1 MRSAPSAWTSSVPR
15 RAVPTGRHCLAPA
28 TLVSTLASTTL
39 ASTALAFTAHVS
51 TATVPILSLTPTATR
66 CTLTSSIAATP
77 NWQAVRPQ
85 EITSWLHAYHET
97 AGTAERPYV
106 ESYVAIDDRPLLAEQ
121 GGEQLRGHFVHTRV
135 SVGITDRAAQRM
147 AVCRGPPPPPPH
159 PPPPPTTTHPEC
171 PLCRARRLWPFGR
184 TPVGTNRGL
193 PAARPLPRGR
203 EGGGGPLGHWPIEPR
218 TQWAN
223 GPNGP
228 MAQMA

>member
-28 TLVSTLASTTL
+28 TPVSTLASTTL
-39 ASTALAFTAHVS
+39 ASTALASTAHVS
-51 TATVPILSLTPTATR
+51 TATVVPILSLTPTATHS
-66 CTLTSSIAATP
+66 TLTSSIAATP

-147 AVCRGPPPPPPH
+147 AVCRRPPPPQ
-159 PPPPPTTTHPEC
+159 EC
-171 PLCRARRLWPFGR
+171 PPLPSEEALAVRAHS
-184 TPVGTNRGL
+184 RGHEPRPTCGP
-193 PAARPLPRGR
+193 PAA
-203 EGGGGPLGHWPIEPR
+203 
-218 TQWAN
+218 
-223 GPNGP
+223 
-228 MAQMA
+228 